1 MAVAVAASGGGVVA
15 LVVSLA
21 EVGLWIAALADFDFA
36 QAGGPLQYEEQATWF
51 GDLGISYHVGFLG
64 IGLWLAGLAVVV
76 QAAAIAYAMRAGRDR
91 PRAYFGLMLF
101 LTGAI
106 VGVFCA
112 QDLLLFYVFWEAML
126 IPLYLLVGVWG
137 GRAAARDTALRHLHD
152 GGLAADAGAII
163 VYGLSEGT
171 FDIPLLRT
179 AGGGS
184 TWLFLGFV
192 VAFAVKGPLF
202 PFHGWLPSAYRE
214 APAEVAGVLSG
225 VVSKAAA
232 YGFLYIAI
240 LLFPGPA
247 ADLRV
252 PILALAAIG
261 LVYGSLLAFR
271 APDIRGV
278 IAYSSL
284 AQLGLITLGL
294 FATNLAGWNGALL
307 QMVNHGLL
315 SATLFMLAGLVEWR
329 AGTGRFD
336 RLGGMARGR
345 PALATV
351 LMVTGVIALAV
362 PGSTAFAGEFLILT
376 GVFDTGWGWA
386 VVGAIAIVLA
396 AMYMLRL
403 ISAVLHEREGSAV
416 KRRTRPPP
424 RGAGSARAARRPPA
438 GVVRVAG
445 GRHRP
450 QLRPDV
456 LLPGA
461 REPPG
466 AVRVMLAAI
475 PRPEVD
481 WYALAPL
488 VILLGGSCVCVLAA
502 VLLPESWRLPA
513 GALTAVGSF
522 VGAGI
527 TAGFL
532 FADSVTPESIVAGA
546 AVRDRLGSFTGL
558 LICGMGLVA
567 AGVAW
572 RHGFR
577 RHQAEYYA
585 LLLATAAGMV
595 FLVQATNLMTLFLGL
610 EWFSIAL
617 YILCA
622 YDVDQK
628 GSLEAGLKYLVV
640 GGFGSAVLLFGSAF
654 VYGLQVSSAFGDRSG
669 DGAAGP
675 RRRPLPP
682 GRPGD
687 DHRRARVQGVRG
699 AVPHVDAGRLRG
711 RSDTRHGLHGGC
723 HQGGGARAGNPA
735 ARRGISR
742 RGRSVDDR
750 AGRNRLRLACRGEP
764 RRDRPDGHQAV
775 ARLFVH
781 SAGGIHA
788 HLAGLCGRNGRHCAA
803 LLPHPVRGGIAG
815 RLRRSRRTGA

>member
-1 MAVAVAASGGGVVA
+1 MGSWVTSTLILLPVGAALVLWLLPWPRVAAGVVA

-36 QAGGPLQYEEQATWF
+36 QAGGALQYEEQATWF
-51 GDLGISYHVGFLG
+51 GELGISYHVGFLG

-76 QAAAIAYAMRAGRDR
+76 QAAAIAYAMRVGRDR

-126 IPLYLLVGVWG
+126 IPLYVLVGVWG
-137 GRAAARDTALRHLHD
+137 GEGRQRATLLFVIYTMV
-152 GGLAADAGAII
+152 GSLLMLAAII

-171 FDIPLLRT
+171 FDLLELRN
-179 AGGGS
+179 AGGS

-284 AQLGLITLGL
+284 AQFGLITLGL
-294 FATNLAGWNGALL
+294 FATNIAGWNGALL

-329 AGTGRFD
+329 TGTGRFD

-416 KRRTRPPP
+416 R
-424 RGAGSARAARRPPA
+424 SDARD
-438 GVVRVAG
+438 
-445 GRHRP
+445 
-450 QLRPDV
+450 LRLVELAV
-456 LLPGA
+456 L
-461 REPPG
+461 
-466 AVRVMLAAI
+466 V
-475 PRPEVD
+475 
-481 WYALAPL
+481 PL
-488 VILLGGSCVCVLAA
+488 V
-502 VLLPESWRLPA
+502 
-513 GALTAVGSF
+513 
-522 VGAGI
+522 
-527 TAGFL
+527 
-532 FADSVTPESIVAGA
+532 
-546 AVRDRLGSFTGL
+546 
-558 LICGMGLVA
+558 
-567 AGVAW
+567 
-572 RHGFR
+572 
-577 RHQAEYYA
+577 A
-585 LLLATAAGMV
+585 LLLA
-595 FLVQATNLMTLFLGL
+595 L
-610 EWFSIAL
+610 
-617 YILCA
+617 
-622 YDVDQK
+622 
-628 GSLEAGLKYLVV
+628 
-640 GGFGSAVLLFGSAF
+640 SAW
-654 VYGLQVSSAFGDRSG
+654 
-669 DGAAGP
+669 
-675 RRRPLPP
+675 
-682 GRPGD
+682 
-687 DHRRARVQGVRG
+687 
-699 AVPHVDAGRLRG
+699 
-711 RSDTRHGLHGGC
+711 
-723 HQGGGARAGNPA
+723 PA
-735 ARRGISR
+735 AVTDHSFGQTPANP
-742 RGRSVDDR
+742 G
-750 AGRNRLRLACRGEP
+750 LANLLEP
-764 RRDRPDGHQAV
+764 
-775 ARLFVH
+775 FE
-781 SAGGIHA
+781 
-788 HLAGLCGRNGRHCAA
+788 
-803 LLPHPVRGGIAG
+803 
-815 RLRRSRRTGA
+815 